1 MTTVHNVADIRA
13 KAQLDPEDRRAIKQ
27 SIYMTLLG
35 IAAVA
40 VAALCAPAE
49 KTSMATRV
57 DASESTSV
65 VSPAAAA
72 EPTQPVGSAFHPDF
86 VTPPGEK
93 IETSLR

>member
-13 KAQLDPEDRRAIKQ
+13 KAQLDPEDRRGIKQ
-27 SIYMTLLG
+27 SIYMALLG

-40 VAALCAPAE
+40 VAALLVPAE
-49 KTSMATRV
+49 RPSTPSQV

-72 EPTQPVGSAFHPDF
+72 EPTQPLGSAFHLDF